1 MPNFKLFLA
10 MVHDKVTDDRTDTR
24 CGNIAAEVAQKCIF
38 VSHQRSVRRLYSF
51 VFKTWALLFRV
62 SLFLSMSFKTVAR
75 IENLVAGLALVCCLA
90 FEELVDETYV
100 LICTR
105 PSNHGNRVFLL
116 II

>member
-38 VSHQRSVRRLYSF
+38 VSHQRSVRRFYSF
-51 VFKTWALLFRV
+51 VFKIRALLFRV
-62 SLFLSMSFKTVAR
+62 SLFLPMSFETGAR
-75 IENLVAGLALVCCLA
+75 IKNLVASFALVSCLV
-90 FEELVDETYV
+90 FEKLVDETDV
-100 LICTR
+100 LIRTR